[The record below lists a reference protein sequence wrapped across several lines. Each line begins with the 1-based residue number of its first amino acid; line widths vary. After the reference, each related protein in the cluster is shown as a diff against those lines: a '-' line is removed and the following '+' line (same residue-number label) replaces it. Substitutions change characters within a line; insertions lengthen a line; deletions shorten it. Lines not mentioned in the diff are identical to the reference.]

1 MKLEELVQTVTF
13 ILCLI
18 TCGVLLPMA
27 LVLILFTI
35 IAFWRLSK
43 PASYLMVPYILWV
56 SFAIVLNASLW
67 HLNR

>member
-27 LVLILFTI
+27 LVLVSAPQFTHPLSVLPEAVI
-35 IAFWRLSK
+35 IFE
-43 PASYLMVPYILWV
+43 AS
-56 SFAIVLNASLW
+56 S
-67 HLNR
+67 